1 MKQYRIRFYARV
13 GVVATL
19 SAIGMVALSG
29 EPAEGANFIAVV
41 AAQVGVAAACWG
53 IAWRLAK
60 RWQLTRV
67 LRLMQTMEQGV
78 KTMEQGVR
86 MKDRTAC

>member
-1 MKQYRIRFYARV
+1 MKQYRIRFYARM

-29 EPAEGANFIAVV
+29 EPAEGANFVAVV
-41 AAQVGVAAACWG
+41 AAQVGTAAACWG
-53 IAWRLAK
+53 TAWWLAK

-67 LRLMQTMEQGV
+67 LRLIS
-78 KTMEQGVR
+78 
-86 MKDRTAC
+86 RTN

>member
-60 RWQLTRV
+60 RWGLTRI
-67 LRLMQTMEQGV
+67 LTLIHIQQYNN
-78 KTMEQGVR
+78 
-86 MKDRTAC
+86 

>member
-19 SAIGMVALSG
+19 SAVGMVALSG

-41 AAQVGVAAACWG
+41 CGQIGVAAACWG
-53 IAWRLAK
+53 TAWRLAK
-60 RWQLTRV
+60 RWQLTRI
-67 LRLMQTMEQGV
+67 LRAIKNE
-78 KTMEQGVR
+78 E
-86 MKDRTAC
+86 